1 MVVPTLAGG
10 GADDRPTRAGRRAQA
25 MWEPLAGI
33 IEDRWR
39 APFGGPEITAMRD
52 ALQAPATQIGA
63 GLPRY
68 PMVLQRGGWPDGS

>member
-1 MVVPTLAGG
+1 
-10 GADDRPTRAGRRAQA
+10 

-39 APFGGPEITAMRD
+39 ARFGGPEITAMRD

-68 PMVLQRGGWPDGS
+68 PMVLHRGGWPDGS